1 MSADPELDRLLDA
14 VARGSVDARGRVLT
28 YYRDRLKRAV
38 AARLDPRLAARLD
51 SSDVVQDVLAE
62 AARGLDGYLTTRPAE
77 FYVWMRGI
85 AERRLIDL
93 HRRHLHAARRTVRR
107 EARPPASSG
116 YGPDRLPADLS
127 SPSREVLRAEQAA
140 RLRAALARLG
150 PDDREVLMLRY
161 IEQMSLGDAAVV
173 LGISR
178 TAAKSRH
185 LRALERLTAVLGD
198 SAEGEP

>member
-1 MSADPELDRLLDA
+1 MPADPELDRLLDA
-14 VARGSVDARGRVLT
+14 VARGSADARGRVLT

-51 SSDVVQDVLAE
+51 PSDVVQDVLTE
-62 AARGLDGYLTTRPAE
+62 AARGLDGYLTARPAE
-77 FYVWMRGI
+77 FYVWVRGI

-107 EARPPASSG
+107 EARPPASGG
-116 YGPDRLPADLS
+116 YGPDRHPDDLT
-127 SPSREVLRAEQAA
+127 SPSRAALKAEQAA
-140 RLRAALARLG
+140 AVRAALGRLS

-161 IEQMSLGDAAVV
+161 VEQLSLGDTATV

-185 LRALERLTAVLGD
+185 LRALERLTAVLADG
-198 SAEGEP
+198 SEGEP